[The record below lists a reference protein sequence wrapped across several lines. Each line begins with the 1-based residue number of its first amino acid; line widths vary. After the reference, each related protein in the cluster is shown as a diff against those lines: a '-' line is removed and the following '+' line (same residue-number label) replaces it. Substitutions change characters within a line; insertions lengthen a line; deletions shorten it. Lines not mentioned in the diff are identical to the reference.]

1 MGFSSARNLGRD
13 ISAGFSPP
21 RRMPISEAVKKF
33 MRVPKGA
40 GNSVPWD
47 PELTPYII
55 EPMNCLASRE
65 YDAVIF
71 VGPARTGKTIGL
83 IDGWIVYTIVCD
95 PSDMLVVQMT
105 EDKAREH
112 SKKRLDRT
120 FRSSAAVKKRMSPRR
135 NDNNV
140 HDKTFRDGSFLK
152 IGWPSVNIM
161 SSSDYRF
168 VALTDYDRFPENID
182 SEGDG
187 FSLASK
193 RTTTFMSAGMTLVES
208 SPGRDICD
216 SKWRRKS
223 PHEAP
228 PTTGI
233 LSLYNRGDRR
243 RWYWPCPHCGEY
255 FQPAMDAMTGYRN
268 EPDPFKASEAAYL
281 LCPHCSGIITAE
293 KKREL
298 NSAGVWLREG
308 QVIDRNGNVS
318 GEPRRSRIASFWM
331 EGPAAA
337 YQTWAQLVYKLLT
350 AEQEYE
356 ATGSEETLRA
366 VINTDWGL
374 PYLPRAS
381 MEQRKSEL
389 LEQRAEP
396 VPSRSVPDGVNF
408 LVATVDVQA
417 GRHRRFVVQVTGYGS
432 RGERWIIDRYN
443 ITQSLRSD
451 CDGESQRIDPASYSG
466 IWDGTFKPAYS
477 NNMAWCLWDML
488 THPRYGMGKRLGAA
502 DVDKWALYVIGQC
515 CDQSVPDG
523 FGGTEP
529 RITCNAWLTTQRKV
543 WDVLSDFCSAM
554 RCMPVWNGQ
563 TLTFVQD
570 RPSDKVWTYNRSNV
584 VMPDD
589 GAPFRYSFSALKD
602 RHNAVEVNWIDP
614 DNGWETATELV
625 EDTQAIARYGRNV
638 TKMDA
643 FGCTSRGQAHRAGLW
658 LIKTELLETQTV
670 DFSVGAEGLRHVPGD
685 VIEICDDDYAGISTG
700 GRVLAV
706 NSQTRTLTL
715 DREITLP
722 SSGTTLISLVD
733 GSGNPVSVE
742 VQSVTDGVK
751 VKVSRV
757 PDGVAG
763 YSVWGLKLPTLR
775 QRLFRCVSI
784 RENDDGTYAIT
795 AVQHVPEKEAIVDNG
810 AHFDGDQSG
819 TVNGVTPPAV
829 QHLTAEVTADSGEY
843 QVLARWDT
851 PKVVKG
857 VSFMLRLTV
866 AADDGSERLVSTART
881 TETTYRFTQ
890 LALGNYRLTVRAVN
904 AWGQQGDPASVSFRI
919 AAPAAP
925 SRIELTPGYFQIT
938 ATPHLAV
945 YDPTVQFEFWFSE
958 KRIADIRQ
966 VETTA
971 RYLGT
976 ALYWIAASIN
986 IKPGHNYYFYVR
998 SVNTVGKSAFVEAVG
1013 QPSDDASGYLD
1024 FFKGEIGKT
1033 HLAQELWTQIDNGQL
1048 APDLA
1053 EIRTSIT
1060 DVSNEITQT
1069 VNKKLEDQSAAIQ
1082 QIQKVQVDTNNN
1094 LNSMWAVK
1102 LQQMQDGRLYIA
1114 GIGAGIENTPD
1125 GMQSQVLLAADRIA
1139 MINPANGN
1147 TKPMFVG
1154 QGDQIFMNE
1163 VFLKRLTAPTITS
1176 GGNPPVFS
1184 LTPDGRLTAKNAD
1197 ISGNVNAN
1205 AGTLNNV
1212 TVNENCT
1219 IKGMLEATQVRGDF
1233 VKAVSKSFP
1242 KQAGTWGN
1250 TETPNGTVTVTISD
1264 DHNFDR
1270 QIIIPPIIFNGIAY
1284 SDPGSGNNPGGTRYT
1299 GYGFEVRKNGVLIAS
1314 RETKGA
1320 IPGSY
1325 SAVIDMPSGRGS
1337 VTLEFKVFHKGNQW
1351 AGNITD
1357 CTVIVTKKAASGI
1370 SIR

>member
-1 MGFSSARNLGRD
+1 
-13 ISAGFSPP
+13 
-21 RRMPISEAVKKF
+21 
-33 MRVPKGA
+33 
-40 GNSVPWD
+40 
-47 PELTPYII
+47 
-55 EPMNCLASRE
+55 
-65 YDAVIF
+65 
-71 VGPARTGKTIGL
+71 
-83 IDGWIVYTIVCD
+83 
-95 PSDMLVVQMT
+95 
-105 EDKAREH
+105 
-112 SKKRLDRT
+112 
-120 FRSSAAVKKRMSPRR
+120 
-135 NDNNV
+135 
-140 HDKTFRDGSFLK
+140 
-152 IGWPSVNIM
+152 
-161 SSSDYRF
+161 
-168 VALTDYDRFPENID
+168 
-182 SEGDG
+182 
-187 FSLASK
+187 
-193 RTTTFMSAGMTLVES
+193 
-208 SPGRDICD
+208 
-216 SKWRRKS
+216 
-223 PHEAP
+223 
-228 PTTGI
+228 
-233 LSLYNRGDRR
+233 
-243 RWYWPCPHCGEY
+243 
-255 FQPAMDAMTGYRN
+255 
-268 EPDPFKASEAAYL
+268 
-281 LCPHCSGIITAE
+281 
-293 KKREL
+293 
-298 NSAGVWLREG
+298 
-308 QVIDRNGNVS
+308 
-318 GEPRRSRIASFWM
+318 
-331 EGPAAA
+331 
-337 YQTWAQLVYKLLT
+337 
-350 AEQEYE
+350 
-356 ATGSEETLRA
+356 
-366 VINTDWGL
+366 
-374 PYLPRAS
+374 
-381 MEQRKSEL
+381 
-389 LEQRAEP
+389 
-396 VPSRSVPDGVNF
+396 
-408 LVATVDVQA
+408 
-417 GRHRRFVVQVTGYGS
+417 
-432 RGERWIIDRYN
+432 
-443 ITQSLRSD
+443 
-451 CDGESQRIDPASYSG
+451 
-466 IWDGTFKPAYS
+466 
-477 NNMAWCLWDML
+477 
-488 THPRYGMGKRLGAA
+488 
-502 DVDKWALYVIGQC
+502 
-515 CDQSVPDG
+515 
-523 FGGTEP
+523 
-529 RITCNAWLTTQRKV
+529 
-543 WDVLSDFCSAM
+543 
-554 RCMPVWNGQ
+554 
-563 TLTFVQD
+563 
-570 RPSDKVWTYNRSNV
+570 
-584 VMPDD
+584 
-589 GAPFRYSFSALKD
+589 
-602 RHNAVEVNWIDP
+602 
-614 DNGWETATELV
+614 
-625 EDTQAIARYGRNV
+625 IARYGRNV

-742 VQSVTDGVK
+742 VQSVTDGLK
-751 VKVSRV
+751 VKVNRV
-757 PDGVAG
+757 PDGVAE

-890 LALGNYRLTVRAVN
+890 LALGNYRLTVRAAN

-938 ATPHLAV
+938 ATPYLAV

-958 KRIADIRQ
+958 KRITDIRQ

-986 IKPGHNYYFYVR
+986 IKPGHDYYFYIR

-1053 EIRTSIT
+1053 EIRMSIT
-1060 DVSNEITQT
+1060 DVNNEITQT

-1163 VFLKRLTAPTITS
+1163 VFLKYLTAPTITS

-1205 AGTLNNV
+1205 SGTLNNV
-1212 TVNENCT
+1212 TINENCRVLGKLSANQIEGDLVKTVGKAFPRDSRAPERWPSGT
-1219 IKGMLEATQVRGDF
+1219 ITVR
-1233 VKAVSKSFP
+1233 VY
-1242 KQAGTWGN
+1242 
-1250 TETPNGTVTVTISD
+1250 D
-1264 DHNFDR
+1264 DQPFDR
-1270 QIIIPPIIFNGIAY
+1270 QIVIPAVAFSGARHERENSDTYSSCRLIVKKNGAEIYNRTAL
-1284 SDPGSGNNPGGTRYT
+1284 DNTLIYT
-1299 GYGFEVRKNGVLIAS
+1299 G
-1314 RETKGA
+1314 
-1320 IPGSY
+1320 
-1325 SAVIDMPSGRGS
+1325 VIDMPAGSG
-1337 VTLEFKVFHKGNQW
+1337 VMTLEFSVSAWWVNGW
-1351 AGNITD
+1351 YPTASISD
-1357 CTVIVTKKAASGI
+1357 LLVVVMKKATAGI
-1370 SIR
+1370 TIS